1 MTQEDS
7 PRPSVL
13 AARRRMDIG
22 LALMAEGDA
31 AAAFDCFAAAAEA
44 DPDWADAH
52 FALAEAAEAL
62 GRRDT
67 AIAGYSGYLARAG
80 EDGLGALPRLALL
93 GAAVV
98 PDRLPPA
105 YVRRLFDDYAPR
117 FDTALAALD
126 YRGPQLLRGLWDR
139 LAPDRPDSPGETGP
153 TALSVLDLGCGTGL
167 SGAAFADLA
176 GRLEGVD
183 LAPAMVS
190 RARQRGCYAAVL
202 RADLVDALNAEPA
215 AGRDLL
221 IAADALNYL
230 GDLAPCIA
238 AAARVLRPGGLFLL
252 TLEAGEDAPVA
263 LGPGQRYRH
272 SAAYLTA
279 TATAAGL
286 SVAALE
292 PGILRLERQQPVPGL
307 VVALLQD
314 GRSAAGA
321 AADRRDPQ
329 DPPIHGTA

>member
-1 MTQEDS
+1 
-7 PRPSVL
+7 
-13 AARRRMDIG
+13 MDIG

-31 AAAFDCFAAAAEA
+31 AAAFDCFGAAVEA
-44 DPDWADAH
+44 DPDWPDAH
-52 FALAEAAEAL
+52 FALAEAAETL
-62 GRRDT
+62 GRREI
-67 AIAGYSGYLARAG
+67 AIAGYTGYLARAG

-93 GAAVV
+93 GAAVT
-98 PDRLPPA
+98 PDRLPQA

-117 FDTALAALD
+117 FDSALAALD

-139 LAPDRPDSPGETGP
+139 LAPGRPDRPDEAGP
-153 TALSVLDLGCGTGL
+153 AAHLSVLDLGCGTGL
-167 SGAAFADLA
+167 SGAAFADLG
-176 GRLEGVD
+176 GRLDGVD
-183 LAPAMVS
+183 LAPAMVA
-190 RARQRGCYAAVL
+190 RARRRGCYAAVA

-230 GDLAPCIA
+230 GDLAPCFA

-252 TLEAGEDAPVA
+252 TLEAGQDAPVA

-279 TATAAGL
+279 TAAAAGL
-286 SVAALE
+286 PVAVLE
-292 PGILRLERQQPVPGL
+292 PGILRLERRQPVPAL
-307 VVALLQD
+307 VAALRQGDRSD
-314 GRSAAGA
+314 GGA

-329 DPPIHGTA
+329 DPPVHGTA